1 MDDAVHMVLPDEFAH
16 LVEIANVRFDE
27 SIVRPVFDVFQIGQV
42 SGVGQLVQVD
52 NMVVR
57 ILVDE
62 KAYHVACDSAT
73 QNTGSSGNDDIS
85 FKIHDVLHY

>member
-42 SGVGQLVQVD
+42 SGVGQLVQID

-62 KAYHVACDSAT
+62 KAYHVAADE
-73 QNTGSSGNDDIS
+73 TGSSGNDDIS